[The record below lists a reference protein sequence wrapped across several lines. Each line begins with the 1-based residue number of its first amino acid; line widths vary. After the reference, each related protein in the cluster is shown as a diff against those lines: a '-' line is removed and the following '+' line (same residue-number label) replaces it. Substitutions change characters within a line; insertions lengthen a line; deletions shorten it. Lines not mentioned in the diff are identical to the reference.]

1 MTYGLLLI
9 GALVTIHAVGR
20 YFMFKAEEKYEE
32 KLMKY
37 INDGDAKKES
47 SENKEENNKKVEAN
61 ATTFKCD

>member
-9 GALVTIHAVGR
+9 GAIVAIHAIGG
-20 YFMFKAEEKYEE
+20 YFVFKAEREYEE

-47 SENKEENNKKVEAN
+47 SENKEENFKKVEAN
-61 ATTFKCD
+61 ATTFKRD